1 MGHGDMESDIRKLLN
16 LLKKILKNHPHGSE
30 DVAKFLDQKS
40 FNLNLCFLTFIPMT
54 PEELME
60 FEEMYDDYLNQAENV
75 IPRKDEAKTDP
86 RLEFRLTNDD
96 LDFLKKHGM
105 KF

>member
-40 FNLNLCFLTFIPMT
+40 FNLNLCFLTFMPMN
-54 PEELME
+54 PDDLAE
-60 FEEMYDDYLNQAENV
+60 FEDLYEEWMARSEDDLDSVLPHGDSKVEFNLNSE
-75 IPRKDEAKTDP
+75 
-86 RLEFRLTNDD
+86 D
-96 LDFLKKHGM
+96 LDFLRKNGI